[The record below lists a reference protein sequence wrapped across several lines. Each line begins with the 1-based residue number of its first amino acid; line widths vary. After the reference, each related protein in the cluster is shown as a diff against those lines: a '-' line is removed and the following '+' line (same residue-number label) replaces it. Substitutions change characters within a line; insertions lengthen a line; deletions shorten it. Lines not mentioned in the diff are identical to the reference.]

1 MMIDR
6 TLQRLSVEDQEREGR
21 DTPADL
27 DPPEIRV
34 LVSQLLAMG
43 CDVEPHSDVDRDCDC
58 VSVTCDQESA
68 DDVVGM
74 HGGARETLPGGVF
87 VRITWPEAP
96 WPITGTE
103 LAALWG
109 NDND

>member
-1 MMIDR
+1 MIDR
-6 TLQRLSVEDQEREGR
+6 TLQRLSREEQEREGR

-27 DPPEIRV
+27 DPHAIRV
-34 LVSQLLAMG
+34 LVNQLLAMG
-43 CDVEPHSDVDRDCDC
+43 CDVEPHSDVDLDCDC

-68 DDVVGM
+68 DDVIGM
-74 HGGARETLPGGVF
+74 HGGARETLPGGYLT
-87 VRITWPEAP
+87 RISWPEAP
-96 WPITGTE
+96 WPITGKE